1 MRNLMKVKDK
11 PDLRRDLSTGMIVN
25 INKDKHR
32 HHLQQV
38 EQVKTERKRINDLE
52 NDVQEIKMMLK
63 KLLEN
68 GSHG

>member
-1 MRNLMKVKDK
+1 MKVKDN
-11 PDLRRDLSTGMIVN
+11 PDLRRDLATGMIVN

-32 HHLQQV
+32 NHLEKV
-38 EQVKTERKRINDLE
+38 EHAKNEKKRIHDLE